1 VRPLQIRASVAVA
14 AILASE
20 VDVVDSMMG
29 QFISQNK
36 RMFTIRLY
44 TAVELTVK
52 QNSDFHYPQ
61 IRT

>member
-1 VRPLQIRASVAVA
+1 MA

-29 QFISQNK
+29 QFTSQNK